1 MSTTSKPHSRKFPF
15 TKKAIEALP
24 HHDPDSPSREAE
36 YSDQEMIGLKLR
48 VSKNGRRF
56 FQHRYSFLGRK
67 KCLSVGEFPHVTLQD
82 ARKRVSENKSLLA
95 RDIDPSEERQQK
107 RSDLTMSDYIDQ
119 FYIPHAMSHKK
130 TWKTDGY
137 MINHRIRPILGKLR
151 LSTITV
157 RDITNFHSKE
167 KERNTAVTAN
177 HYLILIRRM
186 FNLAIQWGLLEKNPA
201 AGLDKFKTPPN
212 RERYLTKEE
221 LPRFLNA
228 LEEMEDRLSMA
239 AIKLLLFTGCRKGE
253 ILSLQWSQVK
263 LDEGRLFL
271 PVTKNGKSRSVVLN
285 NKSKEVLEIL
295 VDNKGENT
303 RTKNSDYLFPS
314 RAGARKH
321 FLNDLRKPFLKVCV
335 AAGIDNLRVHDLR
348 HSFASFAVMAGA
360 SLYDVQKLLGHS
372 DISMT
377 QRYSHLP
384 EANLQKASDN
394 VSNIID
400 QAIDQVVNS

>member
-1 MSTTSKPHSRKFPF
+1 MSNSRKFPF
-15 TKKAIEALP
+15 TKKTIGSLP
-24 HHDPDSPSREAE
+24 SHDPDSPSREAE
-36 YSDQEMIGLKLR
+36 YSDSEMIGLKLR

-67 KCLSVGEFPHVTLQD
+67 KCMALGEFPHVSVQE
-82 ARKRVSENKSLLA
+82 ARKRVSENIGLLS

-107 RSDLTMSDYIDQ
+107 RNDLTLSDYIDQ

-130 TWKTDGY
+130 TWKTDTY
-137 MINHRIRPILGKLR
+137 MINHRIRPILGHLR
-151 LSTITV
+151 MSSITV

-186 FNLAIQWGLLEKNPA
+186 FNLAIKWGLLEKNPA
-201 AGLDKFKTPPN
+201 DGLEKFKTPPN
-212 RERYLTKEE
+212 RERYLSKEE

-285 NKSKEVLEIL
+285 NKAKDVLEIL
-295 VDNKGENT
+295 AENKDDDV
-303 RTKNSDYLFPS
+303 RTKSSDHLFSS
-314 RAGARKH
+314 RAGATRKY
-321 FLNDLRKPFLKVCV
+321 LNDLRNPFLKVCL
-335 AAGIDNLRVHDLR
+335 AARIDDLRIHDLR
-348 HSFASFAVMAGA
+348 HSFASFAVMAGS
-360 SLYDVQKLLGHS
+360 SLYDVSKLLGHS
-372 DISMT
+372 DAKMT
-377 QRYSHLP
+377 QRYAHLSDDS
-384 EANLQKASDN
+384 LQKASDN
-394 VSNIID
+394 VS
-400 QAIDQVVNS
+400 QMIDQVINS

>member
-1 MSTTSKPHSRKFPF
+1 MPTPRRFPF
-15 TKKAIEALP
+15 TKRSIEALP
-24 HHDPDSPSREAE
+24 AHDPDSPLREAE

-67 KCLSVGEFPHVTLQD
+67 KCMALGEFPHVTVQD
-82 ARKRVSENKSLLA
+82 ARRRVSENKALLA
-95 RDIDPSEERQQK
+95 RDFDPSEERQQK
-107 RSDLTMSDYIDQ
+107 RNDLTMSDYIDQ

-130 TWKTDGY
+130 TWKTDVY
-137 MINHRIRPILGKLR
+137 MINHRIRPILGNLR

-201 AGLDKFKTPPN
+201 AGLDKFKAPPH
-212 RERYLTKEE
+212 RERYLTKDE
-221 LPRFLNA
+221 LPRFLRA
-228 LEEMEDRLSMA
+228 LEEMEDQLSTA
-239 AIKLLLFTGCRKGE
+239 AIKLLLFTRCRKGE

-263 LDEGRLFL
+263 LDEGRLYL
-271 PVTKNGKSRSVVLN
+271 PMTKNGRSRSVVLN
-285 NKSKEVLEIL
+285 NKAKEVLDIL
-295 VDNKGENT
+295 EKH
-303 RTKNSDYLFPS
+303 KNNDYLFPS
-314 RAGARKH
+314 RTGAKRKY
-321 FLNDLRKPFLKVCV
+321 LNDLRKPFMKVCI
-335 AAGIDNLRVHDLR
+335 AAGIGNLRIHDLR

-372 DISMT
+372 GIGCLSIHCPASF
-377 QRYSHLP
+377 SHL
-384 EANLQKASDN
+384 KTS
-394 VSNIID
+394 
-400 QAIDQVVNS
+400 

>member
-1 MSTTSKPHSRKFPF
+1 MSRKFPF
-15 TKKAIEALP
+15 TKRSIEALP
-24 HHDPDSPSREAE
+24 CNDPESPSREAE
-36 YSDQEMIGLKLR
+36 YSDSEMIGLKLR

-56 FQHRYSFLGRK
+56 FQHRYRYLGRK
-67 KCLSVGEFPHVTLQD
+67 KCMALGEFPHVSVQE

-107 RSDLTMSDYIDQ
+107 RNDLTLNDYIDQ

-130 TWKTDGY
+130 TWKTDVY
-137 MINHRIRPILGKLR
+137 MLNKVTPILGKLR
-151 LSTITV
+151 LSTITT
-157 RDITNFHSKE
+157 RDITNFHSKQ

-177 HYLILIRRM
+177 HYLILIRRL
-186 FNLAIQWGLLEKNPA
+186 FNLAIQWNLLEKNPA
-201 AGLDKFKTPPN
+201 AGLEKFRTPPH

-221 LPRFLNA
+221 LPRFLRA

-253 ILSLQWSQVK
+253 ILSLQWNQVK
-263 LDEGRLFL
+263 LDEGRIFL
-271 PVTKNGKSRSVVLN
+271 PITKNGQSRSVVLN
-285 NKSKEVLEIL
+285 AKAREILEVLAKHK
-295 VDNKGENT
+295 D
-303 RTKNSDYLFPS
+303 SAYLFPS
-314 RAGARKH
+314 RAGARQKY
-321 FLNDLRKPFLKVCV
+321 LNDLRKPFLKVCL
-335 AAGIDNLRVHDLR
+335 AADIDNLRIHDLR
-348 HSFASFAVMAGA
+348 HSFASFCVMGGA

-394 VSNIID
+394 VCNIID
-400 QAIDQVVNS
+400 QVINS

>member
-1 MSTTSKPHSRKFPF
+1 MPKSHSRKFPF

-24 HHDPDSPSREAE
+24 AHDPDSPSREAE
-36 YSDQEMIGLKLR
+36 YSDSEILGLKLR

-67 KCLSVGEFPHVTLQD
+67 RCMSLGEFPHVTIQE
-82 ARKRVSENKSLLA
+82 ARKRVSEHKSLLA
-95 RDIDPSEERQQK
+95 RDIDPSEERRHK
-107 RSDLTMSDYIDQ
+107 RNDLTLSEYIDQ
-119 FYIPHAMSHKK
+119 FYLPHAMSHKK
-130 TWKTDGY
+130 TWKTDSY
-137 MINHRIRPILGKLR
+137 MINHRIRPILGNLH

-186 FNLAIQWGLLEKNPA
+186 FNLAIKWGLLEKNPA

-221 LPRFLNA
+221 LPSFLKA

-271 PVTKNGKSRSVVLN
+271 PVTKNGQSRSVVLN
-285 NKSKEVLEIL
+285 AKAKGVLEIL
-295 VDNKGENT
+295 SAQKDGDKSSN
-303 RTKNSDYLFPS
+303 YLFPS
-314 RAGARKH
+314 RAGAKRL
-321 FLNDLRKPFLKVCV
+321 FLNDLRKPFLKVYV
-335 AAGIDNLRVHDLR
+335 AAGIDNLRIHDLR

-360 SLYDVQKLLGHS
+360 SLYDVQKLRTDALSLEIDYGFTPQGKL
-372 DISMT
+372 DM
-377 QRYSHLP
+377 LLKG
-384 EANLQKASDN
+384 A
-394 VSNIID
+394 VSAIIL
-400 QAIDQVVNS
+400 